1 MPTRQEIQP
10 QLPPPLSDHE
20 GRPAT
25 RGLDDEMGGLPP
37 QDRAEAPRLPSVSR
51 FQTYR
56 EKVGDAIPGYLSTRV
71 EHDTD
76 IRRLFRQ
83 TTPAILA
90 HYLDAINRLDYYA
103 DVAETVGNV
112 SLAAACATSKARC
125 SAKGIEL
132 ALGRSLNIHATI
144 SDQSQVPNWLDLP
157 EAERQKYL
165 HQRAL
170 LQLDN
175 PAERGVESA
184 EEAVIEGQ
192 VEGGEDGVTNK
203 ESRRMGNIPTI
214 KMDDVVEN
222 ERVRSGGKVES
233 VGPSHLANDNRGGR
247 HPQESL
253 RSGDNHSGDR
263 HTTTDIDERGHRL
276 HPLPPKNR
284 HEPLHR
290 ASEAAS
296 PSSPPS
302 HPQGPPQNLDES
314 REPTGE
320 GRLSPDARKS

>member
-20 GRPAT
+20 GRPPT

-37 QDRAEAPRLPSVSR
+37 EDGAPSPRLPSVSR

-170 LQLDN
+170 LQLDTPSESRLDN

-192 VEGGEDGVTNK
+192 VEGEEDAGIPRSTNSVTRVGKGVGK
-203 ESRRMGNIPTI
+203 EEVQGTEGGSDGN
-214 KMDDVVEN
+214 
-222 ERVRSGGKVES
+222 
-233 VGPSHLANDNRGGR
+233 
-247 HPQESL
+247 
-253 RSGDNHSGDR
+253 SGDR
-263 HTTTDIDERGHRL
+263 HTARDSDEHRDRPHPWTGHDSVIPRNVVSGSQTRRNVSTNR
-276 HPLPPKNR
+276 PP
-284 HEPLHR
+284 
-290 ASEAAS
+290 SETPS
-296 PSSPPS
+296 PSSPSP
-302 HPQGPPQNLDES
+302 HPQGPPPDLDES
-314 REPTGE
+314 RESTGE
-320 GRLSPDARKS
+320 GGLPPHARKP